1 MKKEADKHFGQQ
13 VAELANEEIGAG
25 NFERVWNADVASGLY
40 FYRIEAVSVSDPGK
54 RFVDVKK
61 MILLK

>member
-1 MKKEADKHFGQQ
+1 MTIFNLLGQQ
-13 VAELANEEIGAG
+13 VTELTNEEVGAG
-25 NFERVWNADVASGLY
+25 NFERIWNANVASGLY
-40 FYRIEAVSVSDPGK
+40 FYRLEAISVSDPNK